1 MFMRNYPDRITT
13 QRLLGED
20 RYKTLSKPE
29 VRTMPSQ
36 ALKQQAAGIGAEM
49 PSRPLLSQ

>member
-20 RYKTLSKPE
+20 RYKTLAKPE

-36 ALKQQAAGIGAEM
+36 ALKQQAAGIVPETT
-49 PSRPLLSQ
+49 SSSLLSQ